1 MQEPIITYAF
11 YTQQYKG
18 LSIEADSFG
27 QAVRFA
33 SQVVD
38 AMLCY
43 GISRG
48 VVSESDPRWSFVQ
61 RAVAMQVEDIVRMG
75 GIGSWL
81 CAGDAVVVSR
91 SDTIGSQA
99 ESVTFANDG
108 SSVSLVAGGFQASE
122 AAAGLLAA
130 CGLTARCRRVRT

>member
-1 MQEPIITYAF
+1 MQEPIITYAY

-18 LSIEADSFG
+18 LSIDADSFD

-38 AMLCY
+38 AMLY
-43 GISRG
+43 NGMSRG
-48 VVSESDPRWSFVQ
+48 VVSESDPRWSFVE
-61 RAVAMQVEDIVRMG
+61 RAVAMQIEDIVRMG
-75 GIGSWL
+75 GIGPWL

-91 SDTIGSQA
+91 SDAIGSQS
-99 ESVTFANDG
+99 ESVTFATDG
-108 SSVSLVAGGFQASE
+108 SSAPLVAGGFQASE

-130 CGLTARCRRVRT
+130 SGLTAKCRRVRV